1 MNREQKTSFVQGV
14 RQDYDRVRQAHLTRE
29 ARPVLPL
36 AQARVRRLT
45 SDWGAIDIPEPEFL
59 GIRVIAD
66 QPLVDL
72 VPFIDWS
79 PFFHTWELNG
89 RYPGIFDHPTIGPR
103 ARELFTDAQDLLAR
117 IISEKL
123 LLAKG
128 VYGIFAASSVG
139 DDIELYADASRS
151 AVVTTVH
158 TLRQQAVKPD
168 GQANLA
174 LADYVA
180 PKESGRTDHV
190 GAFAVTAGIK
200 LEELCSQ
207 FDRDHD
213 DYNSI
218 MAKALADRFAEAF
231 AEFLHKRVRS
241 EWGYGRSENL
251 SNDDLIHEKY
261 RGIRPAPGYPACPD
275 HTEKRL
281 LFDLLRVESNAG
293 ITLTESFAMLP
304 AAAVSGWYFAHP
316 EARYFAVG
324 KIGKDQ

>member
-1 MNREQKTSFVQGV
+1 
-14 RQDYDRVRQAHLTRE
+14 
-29 ARPVLPL
+29 
-36 AQARVRRLT
+36 
-45 SDWGAIDIPEPEFL
+45 
-59 GIRVIAD
+59 
-66 QPLVDL
+66 
-72 VPFIDWS
+72 
-79 PFFHTWELNG
+79 
-89 RYPGIFDHPTIGPR
+89 
-103 ARELFTDAQDLLAR
+103 
-117 IISEKL
+117 

-128 VYGIFAASSVG
+128 VYGIFTASSVG
-139 DDIELYADASRS
+139 DDIELYADASKS
-151 AVVTTVH
+151 TVVTTIH
-158 TLRQQAVKPD
+158 TLRQQSVKPD
-168 GQANLA
+168 GQVNLA

-200 LEELCSQ
+200 LEELCSR

-231 AEFLHKRVRS
+231 AEFLHKRVRA
-241 EWGYGRSENL
+241 EWGYGRSEDL

-316 EARYFAVG
+316 DARYFAVG
-324 KIGKDQ
+324 KIGKDQVEDYARRKGMEQETVERWLSPNLNYEPA

>member
-1 MNREQKTSFVQGV
+1 M
-14 RQDYDRVRQAHLTRE
+14 
-29 ARPVLPL
+29 
-36 AQARVRRLT
+36 
-45 SDWGAIDIPEPEFL
+45 
-59 GIRVIAD
+59 
-66 QPLVDL
+66 
-72 VPFIDWS
+72 
-79 PFFHTWELNG
+79 
-89 RYPGIFDHPTIGPR
+89 
-103 ARELFTDAQDLLAR
+103 
-117 IISEKL
+117 

-128 VYGIFAASSVG
+128 VYGIFTASSVG
-139 DDIELYADASRS
+139 DDIELYADASKS
-151 AVVTTVH
+151 AVVTTIH
-158 TLRQQAVKPD
+158 TLRQQSVKPD

-200 LEELCSQ
+200 LEELCSR

-231 AEFLHKRVRS
+231 AEFLHKRVRA
-241 EWGYGRSENL
+241 EWGYGRSEDL

-316 EARYFAVG
+316 DARYFAVG
-324 KIGKDQ
+324 KIGKDQVEDYARRKGMEQETVERWLSPNLNYEPA

>member
-1 MNREQKTSFVQGV
+1 
-14 RQDYDRVRQAHLTRE
+14 
-29 ARPVLPL
+29 
-36 AQARVRRLT
+36 
-45 SDWGAIDIPEPEFL
+45 
-59 GIRVIAD
+59 
-66 QPLVDL
+66 
-72 VPFIDWS
+72 
-79 PFFHTWELNG
+79 
-89 RYPGIFDHPTIGPR
+89 
-103 ARELFTDAQDLLAR
+103 
-117 IISEKL
+117 
-123 LLAKG
+123 
-128 VYGIFAASSVG
+128 VG
-139 DDIELYADASRS
+139 DDIELYADASKS
-151 AVVTTVH
+151 AVLTTIH
-158 TLRQQAVKPD
+158 TLRQQGVKPE

-281 LFDLLRVESNAG
+281 LFDLLRVESSAG
-293 ITLTESFAMLP
+293 IRLTESFAMLP

-316 EARYFAVG
+316 DARYFAVG
-324 KIGKDQ
+324 KIGKDQVEDYARRKGMEHHTVERWLSPNLNYEPA